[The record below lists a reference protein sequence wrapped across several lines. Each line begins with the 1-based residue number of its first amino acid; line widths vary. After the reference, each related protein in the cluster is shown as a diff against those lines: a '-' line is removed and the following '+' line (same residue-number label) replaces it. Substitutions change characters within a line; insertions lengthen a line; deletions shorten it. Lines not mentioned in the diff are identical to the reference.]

1 MKLKI
6 PNEPNSRFR
15 NRKNR
20 LMSFIILGFV
30 LMISTTSCHSEAG
43 RPDEAEKLLAT
54 DREFS
59 ALSVEKGAAEAF
71 HFYLLPEALQL
82 PHGGLPIFTRDSIYN
97 DMLPADADFELKW
110 EPQSAE
116 VSGSGDMGYTWG
128 FYTLSAKQY
137 GYKIL
142 VRRGKY
148 LNIWKKD
155 DQNQWRVMVDMGN
168 HNPPE

>member
-1 MKLKI
+1 
-6 PNEPNSRFR
+6 
-15 NRKNR
+15 
-20 LMSFIILGFV
+20 
-30 LMISTTSCHSEAG
+30 
-43 RPDEAEKLLAT
+43 
-54 DREFS
+54 
-59 ALSVEKGAAEAF
+59 
-71 HFYLLPEALQL
+71 
-82 PHGGLPIFTRDSIYN
+82 
-97 DMLPADADFELKW
+97 MLPADADFELKW